1 MLLKKISKAQGTRDK
16 AQAKAQGFKA
26 QAKTQGSRHKLR
38 LKVQGTSQGTMYK
51 IQERSD
57 EERFFLDANER
68 EYWFIC
74 KFSFAERGPK
84 REVNVE
90 LIDLHSN
97 DILA

>member
-1 MLLKKISKAQGTRDK
+1 MS
-16 AQAKAQGFKA
+16 
-26 QAKTQGSRHKLR
+26 
-38 LKVQGTSQGTMYK
+38 K

-84 REVNVE
+84 REANVE